1 MQKGNLV
8 PIVATASRIPAGE
21 MTGVPFLATF
31 AEVEVNT
38 ATGQVEVLKLVM
50 LNDCGTVMYA
60 SGAEAQQVGGQCM
73 GVGES
78 LTEEIIYDEKTGIP
92 LNFNWIDYKIPT
104 IVDMPDVEPVLL
116 EVWRGAGEYGACG
129 IGEAVVSCT
138 PRAIANAIY
147 NAIGVRIDEIPIKPE
162 KVLKALGKI

>member
-1 MQKGNLV
+1 
-8 PIVATASRIPAGE
+8 
-21 MTGVPFLATF
+21 
-31 AEVEVNT
+31 
-38 ATGQVEVLKLVM
+38 
-50 LNDCGTVMYA
+50 
-60 SGAEAQQVGGQCM
+60 M